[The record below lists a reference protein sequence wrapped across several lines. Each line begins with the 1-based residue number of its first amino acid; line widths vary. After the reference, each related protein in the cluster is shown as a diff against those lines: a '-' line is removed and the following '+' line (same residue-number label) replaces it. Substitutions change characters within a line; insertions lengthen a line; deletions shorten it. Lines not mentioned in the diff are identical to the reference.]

1 MNAAILEI
9 LISVISSFLG
19 VNLKDLKKTFN
30 KEILEKSESLEIS
43 ESIDTVSKKLE
54 DSKEIIENALFE
66 INKQKKLF
74 EQLKQEAIISQQ
86 ITSMNQEQVDAM
98 NKLLESTLSKQ
109 EKKSFP
115 KNLLWNLFFCVLSAV
130 LGFVLGKFL

>member
-1 MNAAILEI
+1 MNSAILET

-19 VNLKDLKKTFN
+19 VNLKDIRKALN
-30 KEILEKSESLEIS
+30 KEVPPNIESLEIS

-66 INKQKKLF
+66 MEKQKKLF
-74 EQLKQEAIISQQ
+74 EQLKQEAVISQQ
-86 ITSMNQEQVDAM
+86 ITSMNKEQVDAM
-98 NKLLESTLSKQ
+98 NKLLESTLNKQ

-130 LGFVLGKFL
+130 LGFVLGKIL

>member
-1 MNAAILEI
+1 MNTAILEI

-19 VNLKDLKKTFN
+19 VNLRDIKKTLN
-30 KEILEKSESLEIS
+30 KEVSHNTESLEIS
-43 ESIDTVSKKLE
+43 ESIDMVSQKLE
-54 DSKEIIENALFE
+54 DSKEIIEDALFE
-66 INKQKKLF
+66 MEKQKNLF
-74 EQLKQEAIISQQ
+74 EQLKQEAVISQQ

-98 NKLLESTLSKQ
+98 NKLLESTLNKQ
-109 EKKSFP
+109 EKKSFS